1 MPGAF
6 YLTGWFVESYSNPS
20 QYEWLLPLD
29 GDNQHLKDTSNIEE
43 LNVLP
48 EDMDELPQD
57 IQAGIDQWIT
67 FVSSEVE
74 FYLGVVPG
82 IGGFYVESPGNVG
95 FYILPIG
102 L

>member
-1 MPGAF
+1 MPQGF

-20 QYEWLLPLD
+20 QSEWLLPLD

-57 IQAGIDQWIT
+57 IQAGLDQWIT
-67 FVSSEVE
+67 FSPVE
-74 FYLGVVPG
+74 TAFSLDTSPG
-82 IGGFYVESPGNVG
+82 IGGFYTESPGNVG
-95 FYILPIG
+95 FYVQPIG
-102 L
+102 P